1 MSQDDARRN
10 LQQLGVDVDSSQM
23 MVLKGLMAAAGG
35 PSKFVTYKEIAA
47 HLVKLEKKKYT
58 KAYIYRRLTDL
69 EKEGFIV
76 VDTIQH
82 PKQFSISEAGI
93 VKSLMKKRK
102 MRVSEI
108 ETKRQN
114 VTTKQKMLTTI
125 NPENVALTLYNELV
139 GLNTI
144 EGSVVIEG
152 VESVRSTIIRE
163 FGEVSKPGDEIRIIA
178 PASVIDGGLR
188 KSGLAEMS
196 LMARANDGVKIICV
210 LMPVEGKQSATTDLI
225 LNYIQ
230 HIGDAFTKLASTG
243 NISFRIAK
251 KNYQTYRMVSLNSDK
266 MLLYL
271 THAAES
277 DMAALIQRKD
287 NPGLID
293 DAVKTFDTIYDEA
306 GDVMV
311 MVKQALSGNQ

>member
-47 HLVKLEKKKYT
+47 HLGKLEKKKYT

-102 MRVSEI
+102 MRLSEI

-114 VTTKQKMLTTI
+114 VTTKQKILTTT
-125 NPENVALTLYNELV
+125 NPEEVAMTLHNQLV
-139 GLNTI
+139 GLDTI

-230 HIGDAFTKLASTG
+230 HIGDAFNKLASTG

-293 DAVKTFDTIYDEA
+293 DAVKTFDIIFNEA
-306 GDVMV
+306 IDVMV
-311 MVKQALSGNQ
+311 TVNQALSENQ